1 MIPLF
6 KVKQNLTKLLTVFN
20 IGYLLHKNN
29 DTITPLEV
37 MDFVNKGK
45 LTKTAK
51 IKTYMILMPHIM
63 VYEQ

>member
-6 KVKQNLTKLLTVFN
+6 KVKQNLTKLLIVLN

-45 LTKTAK
+45 FTKTAK

-63 VYEQ
+63 VYE

>member
-51 IKTYMILMPHIM
+51 IKTYTILMPPIM